1 MFFLSFVLFFIISS
15 VAASTNPKDAL
26 INPRGQKVCMQQCG
40 TSELRCPEA
49 FWKEQVD
56 MCYRCCATWG
66 ETVIK
71 IECNQNKVGKNGTR
85 VEGKSRKEEGAVK
98 GKENVPGRELGFS

>member
-1 MFFLSFVLFFIISS
+1 MLLFVFFTALLIARPAVSW
-15 VAASTNPKDAL
+15 TDPKDAL
-26 INPRGQKVCMQQCG
+26 VNPRGKKVCLQQCG
-40 TSELRCPEA
+40 TSALKCPEA

-71 IECNQNKVGKNGTR
+71 VQCDKAKTNQTQPKKQDPQSTNID
-85 VEGKSRKEEGAVK
+85 RKDPV
-98 GKENVPGRELGFS
+98 RELGFS